1 MKPVLLLLT
10 ALWAVSAAAQPR
22 VDAARLMADLTYL
35 ADDARGGRLPETPGG
50 REARAFIE
58 RRFRALG
65 LTPFEGG
72 YVRPFA
78 FTGRDTTT
86 RLGANVAG
94 FVRGTVHPDSFIVVT
109 AHFDHV
115 GTREGEIYNGADDN
129 ASGTAGLMALAA
141 HFAAHPPRHTL
152 VFVALDAE
160 EQGLRGARAFVAEP
174 PVPLAQIM
182 LNVNLDMI
190 ARGDRGEL
198 YAAGTHY
205 TPRFRPVLERASA
218 GVAGV
223 TLRFG
228 HDSPDLPPQDNWTMQ
243 SDHGAFHVAGVPFLY
258 FGVED
263 HPDYHRPTD
272 DADRINPAFYAAAV
286 ELILRAVEALDGT
299 R

>member
-1 MKPVLLLLT
+1 MKPLLLLLT
-10 ALWAVSAAAQPR
+10 ALWAVSATAQPR

-50 REARAFIE
+50 REARAFVE

-78 FTGRDTTT
+78 FVGRDTTT
-86 RLGANVAG
+86 RIGANVAG
-94 FVRGTVHPDSFIVVT
+94 FVRGTVRPDSFLVVT

-115 GTREGEIYNGADDN
+115 GTREGEVYNGADDN

-141 HFAAHPPRHTL
+141 HFAAHPPRHTV
-152 VFVALDAE
+152 VFVAFDAE
-160 EQGLRGARAFVAEP
+160 EQGLRGARAFVADP
-174 PVPLAQIM
+174 PVPLERII

-190 ARGDRGEL
+190 ARGDKGEL

-205 TPRFRPVLERASA
+205 TPRLCAPLERAA
-218 GVAGV
+218 VGVTGV

-272 DADRINPAFYAAAV
+272 DADRVNPAFYAAAV